1 MTWLTGNLP
10 TVIVLAILICIVVLA
25 IRSIRND
32 KKKGKSS
39 CGGSCSHCALGG
51 SCRNGKE

>member
-1 MTWLTGNLP
+1 MTWLTNNLP
-10 TVIVLAILICIVVLA
+10 TIIVLAILICIVVLA